1 MTLVAEIGLIVLA
14 AAAVIVCIALLP
26 GRQSAVR
33 RTAVRPR
40 TSRPRQLTS
49 LELLVSSAATSAL
62 HVHAYLRP
70 LLAEIASQR
79 LAVHGRSLK
88 TMPDSAG
95 RSLLGEQL
103 WELVRP
109 ERPFPHDRYS
119 PGVSRRELAAMLDA
133 LERL

>member
-1 MTLVAEIGLIVLA
+1 MTLYAEIGLIVLA
-14 AAAVIVCIALLP
+14 AAAVVVCIALLP
-26 GRQSAVR
+26 DRQSAPR
-33 RTAVRPR
+33 RAAVRPR
-40 TSRPRQLTS
+40 ASRPRQLTS
-49 LELLVSSAATSAL
+49 IELLVSSAATSAL
-62 HVHAYLRP
+62 HAHAYLRP

-79 LAVHGRSLK
+79 LAGHGRSLE

-109 ERPFPHDRYS
+109 ERPFPQDRYS